1 MDYEALLVTAADL
14 GYRLMVSGAE
24 IYRVE
29 ESVTRVLR
37 AYQVRQGEVFAI
49 YNSIFVSCLTPDGRP
64 VSHIRRV
71 GSHGTDLT
79 KMEQYNDLCR
89 HICRETPPLEQVQAR
104 MDAIAAGKTYP
115 WPVVLGAYFLGAWA
129 FTLFFQG
136 TFWDALCGGM
146 CGAVIFGCIR
156 FLDRFRTNDFF
167 KNIIASAV
175 SAFLALILV
184 LVGLGTN
191 SDRIIIGA
199 FMTLTPGIALT
210 NTMRDIMAGDL
221 VAGVSKLAEALLTA
235 TAIALGTGVA
245 LALVRLVTGG
255 ALV

>member
-1 MDYEALLVTAADL
+1 MDYEALLVLAADL
-14 GYRLMVSGAE
+14 GYRLMISGAE

-37 AYQVRQGEVFAI
+37 AYQAQQSEVFAI
-49 YNSIFVSCLTPDGRP
+49 YNSIFVSCLTPEGRP

-89 HICRETPPLEQVQAR
+89 RICQETPPLEQVRER
-104 MDAIAAGKTYP
+104 MDAIAGGKTYSRK
-115 WPVVLGAYFLGAWA
+115 VLMGAYFLGAWA

-136 TFWDALCGGM
+136 NFWDALCGGV
-146 CGAVIFGCIR
+146 CGMVIFGCLQ
-156 FLDRFRTNDFF
+156 FMDRFHTNDFF
-167 KNIIASAV
+167 KNITASAV
-175 SAFLALILV
+175 SAFLALMLV
-184 LVGLGTN
+184 LAGLGTN

-245 LALVRLVTGG
+245 VALVRLVVGG
-255 ALV
+255 VL